1 MHRQQLNWAGTG
13 RGHSE
18 VLSWVL
24 VSSPMLCTV
33 VFCCEN
39 PPVLLPFGSLVLAD
53 GNPAQLSKTLNNLLR
68 TKLLGLR
75 AGSFLSFSFSFCKLP
90 FKTKVSNYRSGKQV

>member
-1 MHRQQLNWAGTG
+1 MHRQQLNGAGTG

-18 VLSWVL
+18 LLCWVL
-24 VSSPMLCTV
+24 VSSLMLCAV

-39 PPVLLPFGSLVLAD
+39 PSVLPFGSLMLAD

-75 AGSFLSFSFSFCKLP
+75 AGSFLSFFLLFSLQTAFQNQSF
-90 FKTKVSNYRSGKQV
+90 